1 MHHDFR
7 YTQLVNLMRS
17 ASLCLYEVIET
28 NYRACGSSCCDQLI
42 PLMKCFSS
50 GCSCR
55 SSSTL
60 WLRLFPLLSFRGEK
74 TNSCWL
80 EKSVNPQM
88 ERTICPC
95 QLIPLMK
102 CFYVQHVCRAC
113 PAILQQLLNP
123 ALSSTL
129 TLGLKMCAPGV
140 LFQIHIFCC
149 DKTQGISTL
158 VLLPKKPRISCKI
171 FRFREKGKVPPA
183 NFILENKNKVD
194 TMLDIRSYNPINT
207 EIERKI
213 VLHASTWHNYNTFC
227 DDK

>member
-102 CFYVQHVCRAC
+102 CFYVQHVQQFCNNSLTLPC
-113 PAILQQLLNP
+113 PLPLLQVSKCVLLESSSKFISFAAIKPKGSQLLCFFQRSLEYHARYLDSEKKVKSHLP
-123 ALSSTL
+123 I
-129 TLGLKMCAPGV
+129 
-140 LFQIHIFCC
+140 LFQ
-149 DKTQGISTL
+149 KT
-158 VLLPKKPRISCKI
+158 KI
-171 FRFREKGKVPPA
+171 KWTQCWTY
-183 NFILENKNKVD
+183 D
-194 TMLDIRSYNPINT
+194 PIT
-207 EIERKI
+207 Q
-213 VLHASTWHNYNTFC
+213 
-227 DDK
+227 